1 MHRTI
6 LTTVAATAA
15 LLATAATAQQNP
27 NTRFSIQLTGA
38 QEPDGGD
45 PDGSGSAQI
54 RINTRANL
62 LCYTLRVRG
71 IDPATA
77 AHIHEAPAGSAGPV
91 VIDLKAPTNGSS
103 TGCMKVDRQELLEI
117 IAEPENYYVNVHNPE
132 YPAGAVRGQLD

>member
-15 LLATAATAQQNP
+15 LLATASTAQQNP

-38 QEPDGGD
+38 EEPAGGD

-71 IDPATA
+71 IDPASA
-77 AHIHEAPAGSAGPV
+77 A
-91 VIDLKAPTNGSS
+91 
-103 TGCMKVDRQELLEI
+103 RQ
-117 IAEPENYYVNVHNPE
+117 
-132 YPAGAVRGQLD
+132 RQ